1 MANGD
6 FDLQRFLTG
15 IDPAG
20 GGRDMFNRPI
30 PGLIPG
36 GGALSGL
43 GQVAGGIADIA
54 GANRDIS
61 RARDQKR
68 KAQERRQ
75 KARAGLD
82 AFEFDISQAQR
93 DLATAGIRPTDL
105 SPMQSLQ
112 ATELAALSTD
122 PRALIGGAAGAT
134 ARAQQATLAAQQ
146 ADLGRELKAMQGL
159 ADLEQGALEKK
170 QKLQLGLLEGD
181 RQLALA
187 DRAQARQNIADARQ
201 ARREGAM
208 GIVGGLTNIGIAA
221 ASGLAPFAGPRPG
234 SVEPLEPKAPTPVTP
249 SLIQGAA
256 APLPI
261 PNVTSRPS
269 AQDFLDSMGIPTGS
283 QLPVTF
289 PGRFDVLQSIFD
301 NNKDGGKIKYG
312 HGGKMNEDVI
322 IAILEEGGM
331 NAPVTKLEGEF
342 DHSTNKKAIIDEET
356 GVKEAEATGGDYI
369 LNPEQGEEISMAYKG
384 IEQIVDSGEEPTM
397 DQLMALYEAV
407 RNVFSQPQF
416 NEA

>member
-6 FDLQRFLTG
+6 FDLQQFLTG
-15 IDPAG
+15 VDPAG

-36 GGALSGL
+36 GGAISGL
-43 GQVAGGIADIA
+43 TQAIGGFADA
-54 GANRDIS
+54 ARAKKDAK

-68 KAQERRQ
+68 KAQERRLE
-75 KARAGLD
+75 ARAGLD

-105 SPMQSLQ
+105 SPMQGIQ

-122 PRALIGGAAGAT
+122 PRALIGGLGAST

-201 ARREGAM
+201 ARREGIAA
-208 GIVGGLTNIGIAA
+208 GIGGLANIGIAA
-221 ASGLAPFAGPRPG
+221 ATGGLGGLGGGGDNGAGFNVADYTTGTGEVVNPNLYR
-234 SVEPLEPKAPTPVTP
+234 S
-249 SLIQGAA
+249 AA
-256 APLPI
+256 DYEDMY
-261 PNVTSRPS
+261 S
-269 AQDFLDSMGIPTGS
+269 AYGGETEEKG
-283 QLPVTF
+283 
-289 PGRFDVLQSIFD
+289 GRV
-301 NNKDGGKIKYG
+301 KYG

-356 GVKEAEATGGDYI
+356 GVKEAEATGGEYI

>member
-6 FDLQRFLTG
+6 FDLQQFLTG
-15 IDPAG
+15 VDPAG
-20 GGRDMFNRPI
+20 GGTDMFNRPI

-36 GGALSGL
+36 GGAISGL
-43 GQVAGGIADIA
+43 TQAIGGFADA
-54 GANRDIS
+54 ARAKKDAK

-68 KAQERRQ
+68 KAQERRLE
-75 KARAGLD
+75 ARAGLD

-105 SPMQSLQ
+105 SPMQGIQ

-122 PRALIGGAAGAT
+122 PRALIGGLGAST

-201 ARREGAM
+201 ARREGIAA
-208 GIVGGLTNIGIAA
+208 GIGGLANIGIAA
-221 ASGLAPFAGPRPG
+221 ATGGLGGLGGGGASDAGFNVADYTTGTGEVANPNLYR
-234 SVEPLEPKAPTPVTP
+234 S
-249 SLIQGAA
+249 AA
-256 APLPI
+256 DYEDMY
-261 PNVTSRPS
+261 S
-269 AQDFLDSMGIPTGS
+269 AYGGETEEKG
-283 QLPVTF
+283 
-289 PGRFDVLQSIFD
+289 GRV
-301 NNKDGGKIKYG
+301 KYG

-356 GVKEAEATGGDYI
+356 GIKEAEATGGEYI

>member
-1 MANGD
+1 MANGN
-6 FDLQRFLTG
+6 FDLQQFLTG
-15 IDPAG
+15 VDPAG
-20 GGRDMFNRPI
+20 GGRDQFGTAI

-36 GGALSGL
+36 GGAISGL
-43 GQVAGGIADIA
+43 TQAIGGFADA
-54 GANRDIS
+54 ARAQKDAQ
-61 RARDQKR
+61 RARNQKR
-68 KAQERRQ
+68 KAQERRKQ
-75 KARAGLD
+75 ARAGLD
-82 AFEFDISQAQR
+82 AFEFDVSQAQR

-105 SPMQSLQ
+105 SPMQGIQ

-122 PRALIGGAAGAT
+122 PRALIGGLGAST

-170 QKLQLGLLEGD
+170 QNLQLNLLEGD
-181 RQLALA
+181 RQQALA

-201 ARREGAM
+201 ARREGIAA
-208 GIVGGLTNIGIAA
+208 GIGGLANIGIAA
-221 ASGLAPFAGPRPG
+221 ATGGFGGGAAKGLANTAGEKALASAAGG
-234 SVEPLEPKAPTPVTP
+234 SSNLLGMLGAQGGGVEPLNFLESGGLDGDPKTPYK
-249 SLIQGAA
+249 L
-256 APLPI
+256 
-261 PNVTSRPS
+261 
-269 AQDFLDSMGIPTGS
+269 
-283 QLPVTF
+283 
-289 PGRFDVLQSIFD
+289 
-301 NNKDGGKIKYG
+301 GGKVKYG

-356 GVKEAEATGGDYI
+356 GVKEAEATGGEYI
-369 LNPEQGEEISMAYKG
+369 LNPEQGEDISMAYKG

-407 RNVFSQPQF
+407 RNGYSQPQV

>member
-36 GGALSGL
+36 GGAISGL
-43 GQVAGGIADIA
+43 TQAIGGFADA
-54 GANRDIS
+54 ARAKKDAK

-68 KAQERRQ
+68 KAQERRLE
-75 KARAGLD
+75 ARAGLD

-105 SPMQSLQ
+105 SPMQGIQ

-122 PRALIGGAAGAT
+122 PRALIGGLGAST

-201 ARREGAM
+201 ARREGIAA
-208 GIVGGLTNIGIAA
+208 GIGGLANIGIAA
-221 ASGLAPFAGPRPG
+221 ATGGLGGLGGGGDSGAGFNVADYTTGTGEVANPNLYR
-234 SVEPLEPKAPTPVTP
+234 S
-249 SLIQGAA
+249 AA
-256 APLPI
+256 DYEDMY
-261 PNVTSRPS
+261 S
-269 AQDFLDSMGIPTGS
+269 AYGGETEEKG
-283 QLPVTF
+283 
-289 PGRFDVLQSIFD
+289 GRV
-301 NNKDGGKIKYG
+301 KYG

-356 GVKEAEATGGDYI
+356 GIKEAEATGGEYI

>member
-36 GGALSGL
+36 GGAISGL
-43 GQVAGGIADIA
+43 TQAIGGFADA
-54 GANRDIS
+54 ARAKKDAK

-68 KAQERRQ
+68 KAQERRLE
-75 KARAGLD
+75 ARAGLD

-105 SPMQSLQ
+105 SPMQGIQ

-122 PRALIGGAAGAT
+122 PRALIGGLGAST

-201 ARREGAM
+201 ARREGIAA
-208 GIVGGLTNIGIAA
+208 GIGGLANIGIAA
-221 ASGLAPFAGPRPG
+221 ATGGLGGLGGGGDNGAGFNVADYTTGTGEVANPNLYR
-234 SVEPLEPKAPTPVTP
+234 S
-249 SLIQGAA
+249 AA
-256 APLPI
+256 DYEDMY
-261 PNVTSRPS
+261 S
-269 AQDFLDSMGIPTGS
+269 AYGGETDEKG
-283 QLPVTF
+283 
-289 PGRFDVLQSIFD
+289 GRV
-301 NNKDGGKIKYG
+301 KYG

-356 GVKEAEATGGDYI
+356 GVKEAEATGGEYI

>member
-1 MANGD
+1 MANGN
-6 FDLQRFLTG
+6 FDLQQFLSG
-15 IDPAG
+15 VDPAG
-20 GGRDMFNRPI
+20 GGVDNFGNAI
-30 PGLIPG
+30 SGLIPG

-43 GQVAGGIADIA
+43 GQVAGGIADIV
-54 GANRDIS
+54 GSKKDLS

-82 AFEFDISQAQR
+82 AFDFDVSQAQR

-105 SPMQSLQ
+105 SPMQGIQ

-122 PRALIGGAAGAT
+122 PRALMGGLGAST

-146 ADLGRELKAMQGL
+146 ADLGRELTAMGNL
-159 ADLEQGALEKK
+159 ANLEQGALEKK
-170 QKLQLGLLEGD
+170 QQLQLGLLEGD

-187 DRAQARQNIADARQ
+187 DRAQARQNMEAARQ
-201 ARREGAM
+201 AKRAGAM
-208 GIVGGLTNIGIAA
+208 GVVGGLANIGIAA
-221 ASGLAPFAGPRPG
+221 ATGGF
-234 SVEPLEPKAPTPVTP
+234 APTVAGTGQTQAELDAGVGP
-249 SLIQGAA
+249 
-256 APLPI
+256 PI
-261 PNVTSRPS
+261 EDDEFN
-269 AQDFLDSMGIPTGS
+269 AMG
-283 QLPVTF
+283 
-289 PGRFDVLQSIFD
+289 GRV
-301 NNKDGGKIKYG
+301 KYG
-312 HGGKMNEDVI
+312 HGGKMNEDVL

-331 NAPVTKLEGEF
+331 NAPVKKLEGEF

-356 GVKEAEATGGDYI
+356 GVKEAEATGGEYI
-369 LNPEQGEEISMAYKG
+369 LNPEQGEEISMTYKG

>member
-1 MANGD
+1 MANGN
-6 FDLQRFLTG
+6 FDLQQFLSG
-15 IDPAG
+15 VDPAG
-20 GGRDMFNRPI
+20 GGVDNFGNAI
-30 PGLIPG
+30 SGLIPG

-43 GQVAGGIADIA
+43 GQVAGCIADIV
-54 GANRDIS
+54 GSKKDLS

-82 AFEFDISQAQR
+82 AFDFDVSQAQR

-105 SPMQSLQ
+105 SPMQGIQ

-122 PRALIGGAAGAT
+122 PRALMGGLGAST

-146 ADLGRELKAMQGL
+146 ADLGRELTAMGNL
-159 ADLEQGALEKK
+159 ANLEQGALEKK
-170 QKLQLGLLEGD
+170 QQLQLGLLEGD

-187 DRAQARQNIADARQ
+187 DRAQARQNMEAARQ
-201 ARREGAM
+201 AKRAGAM
-208 GIVGGLTNIGIAA
+208 GIVGGLANIGIAA
-221 ASGLAPFAGPRPG
+221 ATGGMGPTIPSGGAKNKKSNLTEEK
-234 SVEPLEPKAPTPVTP
+234 VEKILNQYDVEK
-249 SLIQGAA
+249 G
-256 APLPI
+256 
-261 PNVTSRPS
+261 
-269 AQDFLDSMGIPTGS
+269 
-283 QLPVTF
+283 
-289 PGRFDVLQSIFD
+289 GRV
-301 NNKDGGKIKYG
+301 KYG
-312 HGGKMNEDVI
+312 HGGKMNEDVL

-331 NAPVTKLEGEF
+331 NAPVTKLDGEF

-356 GVKEAEATGGDYI
+356 GVKEAEATGGEYI
-369 LNPEQGEEISMAYKG
+369 LNPEQGEEISMTYKG

>member
-6 FDLQRFLTG
+6 FDLQQFLTG
-15 IDPAG
+15 VDPAG

-36 GGALSGL
+36 GGAISGL
-43 GQVAGGIADIA
+43 TQAIGGFADA
-54 GANRDIS
+54 ARAKKDAK

-68 KAQERRQ
+68 KAQERRLE
-75 KARAGLD
+75 ARAGLD

-105 SPMQSLQ
+105 SPMQGIQ

-122 PRALIGGAAGAT
+122 PRALIGGLGAST

-170 QKLQLGLLEGD
+170 QKLQLGLLEVD

-201 ARREGAM
+201 ARREGIAA
-208 GIVGGLTNIGIAA
+208 GIGGLANIGIAA
-221 ASGLAPFAGPRPG
+221 ATGGLGGLGGGGASDAGFNVADYTTGTGEVVNPNLYR
-234 SVEPLEPKAPTPVTP
+234 S
-249 SLIQGAA
+249 AA
-256 APLPI
+256 DYEDMY
-261 PNVTSRPS
+261 S
-269 AQDFLDSMGIPTGS
+269 AYGGETEEKG
-283 QLPVTF
+283 
-289 PGRFDVLQSIFD
+289 GRV
-301 NNKDGGKIKYG
+301 KYG

-356 GVKEAEATGGDYI
+356 GVKEAEATGGEYI

>member
-6 FDLQRFLTG
+6 FDLQQFLTG

-30 PGLIPG
+30 PGLLPG
-36 GGALSGL
+36 GGAISGL
-43 GQVAGGIADIA
+43 TQAIGGFADA
-54 GANRDIS
+54 ARAKKDAK

-68 KAQERRQ
+68 KAQERRLE
-75 KARAGLD
+75 ARAGLD

-105 SPMQSLQ
+105 SPMQGIQ

-122 PRALIGGAAGAT
+122 PRALIGGLGAST

-170 QKLQLGLLEGD
+170 QKLQLGLLEAD

-201 ARREGAM
+201 ARREGIAA
-208 GIVGGLTNIGIAA
+208 GIGGLANIGIAA
-221 ASGLAPFAGPRPG
+221 ATGGLGGLGGGGDSGAGFNVADYTTGTGEVANPNLYR
-234 SVEPLEPKAPTPVTP
+234 S
-249 SLIQGAA
+249 AA
-256 APLPI
+256 DYEDMY
-261 PNVTSRPS
+261 S
-269 AQDFLDSMGIPTGS
+269 AYGGETEEKG
-283 QLPVTF
+283 
-289 PGRFDVLQSIFD
+289 GRV
-301 NNKDGGKIKYG
+301 KYG

-356 GVKEAEATGGDYI
+356 GVKEAEATGGEYI

>member
-1 MANGD
+1 MAHGD

-36 GGALSGL
+36 GGAISGL
-43 GQVAGGIADIA
+43 TQAIGGFADA
-54 GANRDIS
+54 ARAKKDAK

-68 KAQERRQ
+68 KAQERRLE
-75 KARAGLD
+75 ARAGLD

-105 SPMQSLQ
+105 SPMQGIQ

-122 PRALIGGAAGAT
+122 PRALIGGLGAST

-201 ARREGAM
+201 ARREGIAA
-208 GIVGGLTNIGIAA
+208 GIGGLANIGIAA
-221 ASGLAPFAGPRPG
+221 ATGGLGGLGGGGASDAGFNVADYTTGTGEVVNPNLYR
-234 SVEPLEPKAPTPVTP
+234 S
-249 SLIQGAA
+249 AA
-256 APLPI
+256 DYEDMY
-261 PNVTSRPS
+261 S
-269 AQDFLDSMGIPTGS
+269 AYGGETEEKG
-283 QLPVTF
+283 
-289 PGRFDVLQSIFD
+289 GRV
-301 NNKDGGKIKYG
+301 KYG

-356 GVKEAEATGGDYI
+356 GVKEAEATGGEYI

>member
-6 FDLQRFLTG
+6 FDLQQFLTG

-36 GGALSGL
+36 GGAISGL
-43 GQVAGGIADIA
+43 TQAIGGFADA
-54 GANRDIS
+54 ARAKKDAK

-68 KAQERRQ
+68 KAQERRLE
-75 KARAGLD
+75 ARAGLD

-105 SPMQSLQ
+105 SPMQGIQ

-122 PRALIGGAAGAT
+122 PRALIGGLGAST

-201 ARREGAM
+201 ARREGIAA
-208 GIVGGLTNIGIAA
+208 GIGGLANIGIAA
-221 ASGLAPFAGPRPG
+221 ATGGLGGLGGGGDSGAGFNVADYTTGTGEVVNPNLYR
-234 SVEPLEPKAPTPVTP
+234 S
-249 SLIQGAA
+249 AA
-256 APLPI
+256 DYEDMY
-261 PNVTSRPS
+261 S
-269 AQDFLDSMGIPTGS
+269 AYGGETEEKG
-283 QLPVTF
+283 
-289 PGRFDVLQSIFD
+289 GRV
-301 NNKDGGKIKYG
+301 KYG

-356 GVKEAEATGGDYI
+356 GVKEAEATGGEYI

>member
-6 FDLQRFLTG
+6 FDLQQFLTG

-36 GGALSGL
+36 GGAISGL
-43 GQVAGGIADIA
+43 TQAIGGFADA
-54 GANRDIS
+54 ARAKKDAK

-68 KAQERRQ
+68 KAQERRLE
-75 KARAGLD
+75 ARAGLD

-105 SPMQSLQ
+105 SPMQGIQ

-122 PRALIGGAAGAT
+122 PRALIGGLGAST

-201 ARREGAM
+201 ARREGIAA
-208 GIVGGLTNIGIAA
+208 GIGGLANIGIAA
-221 ASGLAPFAGPRPG
+221 ATGGLGGLGGGGASDAGFNVADYTTGTGEVVNPNLYR
-234 SVEPLEPKAPTPVTP
+234 S
-249 SLIQGAA
+249 AA
-256 APLPI
+256 DYEDMY
-261 PNVTSRPS
+261 S
-269 AQDFLDSMGIPTGS
+269 AYGGETEEKG
-283 QLPVTF
+283 
-289 PGRFDVLQSIFD
+289 GRV
-301 NNKDGGKIKYG
+301 KYG

-356 GVKEAEATGGDYI
+356 GVKEAEATGGEYI

>member
-36 GGALSGL
+36 GGAISGL
-43 GQVAGGIADIA
+43 TQAIGGFADA
-54 GANRDIS
+54 ARAKKDAK

-68 KAQERRQ
+68 KAQERRLE
-75 KARAGLD
+75 ARAGLD

-105 SPMQSLQ
+105 SPMQGIQ

-122 PRALIGGAAGAT
+122 PRALIGGLGAST

-201 ARREGAM
+201 ARREGIAA
-208 GIVGGLTNIGIAA
+208 GIGGLANIGIAA
-221 ASGLAPFAGPRPG
+221 ATGGLGGLGGGGASDAGFNVADYTTGTGEVVNPNLYR
-234 SVEPLEPKAPTPVTP
+234 S
-249 SLIQGAA
+249 AA
-256 APLPI
+256 DYEDMY
-261 PNVTSRPS
+261 S
-269 AQDFLDSMGIPTGS
+269 AYGGETDEKG
-283 QLPVTF
+283 
-289 PGRFDVLQSIFD
+289 GRV
-301 NNKDGGKIKYG
+301 KYG

-356 GVKEAEATGGDYI
+356 GVKEAEATGGEYI

>member
-6 FDLQRFLTG
+6 FNLEQFLSG
-15 IDPAG
+15 VDPAG
-20 GGRDMFNRPI
+20 GGKDMFVTAI

-36 GGALSGL
+36 GGAISGL
-43 GQVAGGIADIA
+43 TQAIGGFADA
-54 GANRDIS
+54 ARAKKDAK
-61 RARDQKR
+61 RARNQKR
-68 KAQERRQ
+68 KAQERR
-75 KARAGLD
+75 KEARAGLD
-82 AFEFDISQAQR
+82 AFEFDIAQAQR

-105 SPMQSLQ
+105 SPMQGIQ

-122 PRALIGGAAGAT
+122 PRALIGGLGAST

-170 QKLQLGLLEGD
+170 QNLQLNLLEGD
-181 RQLALA
+181 RQQALA

-201 ARREGAM
+201 ARREGIAA
-208 GIVGGLTNIGIAA
+208 GIGGLANIGIAA
-221 ASGLAPFAGPRPG
+221 ATGGFGGGAAKGLANTAGEKALASAAGG
-234 SVEPLEPKAPTPVTP
+234 SSNLLGMLGAQGGGVEPLNFLESGGLDGDPKTPYK
-249 SLIQGAA
+249 L
-256 APLPI
+256 
-261 PNVTSRPS
+261 
-269 AQDFLDSMGIPTGS
+269 
-283 QLPVTF
+283 
-289 PGRFDVLQSIFD
+289 
-301 NNKDGGKIKYG
+301 GGKVKYG

-356 GVKEAEATGGDYI
+356 GVKEAEATGGEYI
-369 LNPEQGEEISMAYKG
+369 LNPEQGEDISMAYKG